1 LHSGHFIQT
10 PSGTDLDRC
19 FFLVLIRDG
28 TIFSNQ
34 LMLMLNQFNQLT
46 F

>member
-1 LHSGHFIQT
+1 
-10 PSGTDLDRC
+10 LDRC
-19 FFLVLIRDG
+19 FFLVLILDG

-34 LMLMLNQFNQLT
+34 LMFTLNQFNQPL